1 MADPA
6 GSSDKAVTRVRIRP
20 PGRLTP
26 CRRFHLLPRAAVP
39 RPGFSVRLLHRL
51 PESQV
56 VPFSFKGGE
65 DLLEHHGGLPA
76 HDIEPMFLKLVL

>member
-1 MADPA
+1 
-6 GSSDKAVTRVRIRP
+6 
-20 PGRLTP
+20 
-26 CRRFHLLPRAAVP
+26 VP